1 MSTVLTEAKRKELLE
16 AYLQALPEKAPAAP
30 GAVAGHRE
38 NSVAPLTFAQHQLW
52 LHTQLAPGTALYNEP
67 LTVRRHGPLDA
78 SALERSFNEIIR
90 RHEAWRTTFPVID
103 GQPVQKIEAPF
114 EIKLPLIDLR
124 ELPLPQREAE
134 ATRIATEDAREPF
147 DLEHGP
153 LLRAKLVRL
162 EEEEYRLFVTLHHLI
177 FDGFSGYRVFL
188 PELVAGYE
196 AFSQGKPLVLPDLP
210 YQFADYAQWQKEWE
224 SGEILPRQMEYWK
237 HQLAGDLPSLQ
248 LPIARTRSAVP
259 SFRGAMRTLGLSAE
273 LSDALRR
280 VSREEGVTLYMTL
293 LAAFNVLLHR
303 YSAQE
308 DILIGSNTAGRDHA
322 GSDKLLGFFLNT
334 IVLRSDLSG
343 SPTFREMLDR
353 VRRTTLDALSN
364 DETPFDQIV
373 AELHPQRDLNRNPL
387 FQVLFSL
394 EPPPDVD
401 QPGWDITCIDV
412 ETGATKFELCLVLDD
427 RAEGLLCRFIYNTDL
442 FEADVIERMAGHWQ
456 TLLQSV
462 VANPGQEISKLP
474 LLTSG
479 ERHKLLVEWNDTAKS
494 YEPRLVYELFQEHAR
509 KRPQAI
515 AVSCGGDQL
524 TYEDL
529 NRRADQLA
537 NHLRTLGVGADIPVA
552 LCVERSVEMIVGIL
566 GILKAGGAY
575 VPLDPAYPRERLEFM
590 IADCGATVLV
600 TKSKGVADLLSVAM
614 GALHTVHLDSDDWQE
629 SSSSSSSQ
637 QSISASLDH
646 LAYIIYTSG
655 STGGPK
661 GVPITHRN
669 LAHSNRA
676 RMDYYREP
684 VGNFLLLS
692 SFSFDSSVAGI
703 FHTLTTGGTLVIP
716 PAEDF
721 HWVSE
726 ELANLVS
733 ENQISHVLTF
743 PSLHGDLLERSDA
756 EKLASLRCVIVA
768 GEACPRYLVDAHYR
782 TLPHASLFNEYGPTE
797 ASVWATV
804 YECEPGDAET
814 TVPIGRPIA
823 NTQVYVLDRHLEPVT
838 IGVPGELYIGGDG
851 LARGYWNRAD
861 LAEASFVSNPFTL
874 GKKLYRTGDLVR
886 YLSDGKLEFLGRID
900 QQVKIRGLR
909 IELGEIETVLTAY
922 PDVREAVVV
931 TQRNGSGDPKLV
943 AFISAHAEHAT
954 SGNELRGFL
963 KNRLPSHMVP
973 SAFHFV
979 GHFPRT
985 PNGKVDRQA
994 LAVMNG
1000 VDHNLSRQPIAPRN
1014 DMEKRLLAIW
1024 QKVLGSKNEDVTKDF
1039 FELGGHSLLAARLL
1053 AHIEKEFNRSLSLAF
1068 VFQSPTV
1075 EQMAESLLTAGQT
1088 LRERAIIPIQP
1099 NGDLPPIFWVRG
1111 GPRFRLL
1118 AQKLAPNQPFLGL
1131 DLPFT
1136 DGNRLP
1142 VPYRFEDISA
1152 LLIRVMREVQP
1163 KGPYY
1168 IGGLCVNAVI
1178 AYEIAQQLVRDGEE
1192 VAMLA
1197 MLDAHNQAYYKN
1209 PFKDGRYTSR
1219 VKYHVTNLLK
1229 LDAAETTSY
1238 LLDRLDE
1245 ARRKIDRVA
1254 WRLTSDHTGE
1264 ERLRNTDSIVHP
1276 AFSRYEPKPYPGRIV
1291 LFQSSEWPVGPY
1303 FDFKLGWKDL
1313 AGGGIE
1319 FHAVPG
1325 DHPSMF
1331 VEPVVDLVAEKLEAH
1346 LPNHARERQ
1355 APGQQAPATP

>member
-1 MSTVLTEAKRKELLE
+1 
-16 AYLQALPEKAPAAP
+16 
-30 GAVAGHRE
+30 
-38 NSVAPLTFAQHQLW
+38 
-52 LHTQLAPGTALYNEP
+52 
-67 LTVRRHGPLDA
+67 
-78 SALERSFNEIIR
+78 
-90 RHEAWRTTFPVID
+90 
-103 GQPVQKIEAPF
+103 
-114 EIKLPLIDLR
+114 
-124 ELPLPQREAE
+124 
-134 ATRIATEDAREPF
+134 
-147 DLEHGP
+147 
-153 LLRAKLVRL
+153 
-162 EEEEYRLFVTLHHLI
+162 
-177 FDGFSGYRVFL
+177 
-188 PELVAGYE
+188 
-196 AFSQGKPLVLPDLP
+196 
-210 YQFADYAQWQKEWE
+210 
-224 SGEILPRQMEYWK
+224 
-237 HQLAGDLPSLQ
+237 
-248 LPIARTRSAVP
+248 
-259 SFRGAMRTLGLSAE
+259 
-273 LSDALRR
+273 
-280 VSREEGVTLYMTL
+280 MTL
-293 LAAFNVLLHR
+293 LTAFNVLLHR
-303 YSAQE
+303 YSAQD
-308 DILIGSNTAGRDHA
+308 DILVGSNTAGRDHP

-334 IVLRSDLSG
+334 IVLRNHLSG

-353 VRRTTLDALSN
+353 VRQTTLDALSN

-427 RAEGLLCRFIYNTDL
+427 RPDGLLCRFIYNTDL
-442 FEADVIERMAGHWQ
+442 FDADVIERMAGHWQ
-456 TLLQSV
+456 TLLQSI

-494 YEPRLVYELFQEHAR
+494 YEPSFVHELFEERAR
-509 KRPQAI
+509 KTPQAI
-515 AVSCGGDQL
+515 AVSCGGDRL

-529 NRRADQLA
+529 NRRSDQLA
-537 NHLRTLGVGADIPVA
+537 NHLRTLGVEADVPVA

-590 IADCGATVLV
+590 IADCGANVLL
-600 TKSKGVADLLSVAM
+600 TKSKALAGLSSTTVS
-614 GALHTVHLDSDDWQE
+614 ALHTVQLDSDNWRN
-629 SSSSSSSQ
+629 SSSSSKQ
-637 QSISASLDH
+637 PISASLDN

-661 GVPITHRN
+661 GVPIIHRN

-676 RMDYYREP
+676 RVDYYHEP

-703 FHTLTTGGTLVIP
+703 FHTLTTGGTLIIP
-716 PAEDF
+716 PAADF

-726 ELANLVS
+726 ELASLIS
-733 ENQISHVLTF
+733 EKQISHVLTF
-743 PSLHGDLLERSDA
+743 PSLYGDLLERSDA

-782 TLPHASLFNEYGPTE
+782 ILPQASLLNEYGPTE
-797 ASVWATV
+797 ATVWTTV
-804 YECEPGDAET
+804 YECEPGGAET

-823 NTQVYVLDRHLEPVT
+823 NAQVYVLDRHLEPT
-838 IGVPGELYIGGDG
+838 PIGVPGELYIGGDG
-851 LARGYWNRAD
+851 LAHGYWNRSD
-861 LAEASFVSNPFTL
+861 LTEASFVSNPFAP

-886 YLSDGKLEFLGRID
+886 HLSDGKLEFLGRVD

-909 IELGEIETVLTAY
+909 IELGEIETALTAY
-922 PDVREAVVV
+922 PEVREAVVV
-931 TQRNGSGDPKLV
+931 TQRNGSSDPSLV
-943 AFISAHAEHAT
+943 AFIGVHAEHAT
-954 SGNELRGFL
+954 SDHELRAFL
-963 KNRLPSHMVP
+963 KNRLPAHMVP
-973 SAFHFV
+973 SAFHFITQ
-979 GHFPRT
+979 FPRT
-985 PNGKVDRQA
+985 PNGKVDRLT
-994 LAVMNG
+994 LAATNG
-1000 VDHNLSRQPIAPRN
+1000 ADRSLTRQDFSRQPIAPRN
-1014 DMEKRLLAIW
+1014 EMEKRLLTIW
-1024 QKVLGSKNEDVTKDF
+1024 QKVLGNKNEDVTKDF

-1053 AHIEKEFNRSLSLAF
+1053 ALIEKEFNRSLSLAF
-1068 VFQSPTV
+1068 VFQSPTI

-1088 LRERAIIPIQP
+1088 LRERALISIQP

-1118 AQKLAPNQPFLGL
+1118 AQKLAPNQPFFGL

-1142 VPYRFEDISA
+1142 VPYRFEDIAA

-1219 VKYHVTNLLK
+1219 VKYHFTNLLK

-1238 LLDRLDE
+1238 LLDRMDE
-1245 ARRKIDRVA
+1245 ARRKIERVA

-1331 VEPVVDLVAEKLEAH
+1331 AEPVVNLVAEKLNPH
-1346 LPNHARERQ
+1346 LPRQVREHRVPSVPRR
-1355 APGQQAPATP
+1355 A